1 MFRGGGAAAAGPPP
15 LGSRVRVKLDRLPVG
30 HKSHPPSSPRSL
42 PISSVVD
49 VSQEKR
55 LHGRSITGFIH
66 LVWGGECV
74 PEREAK
80 ETAIRSTIRFAV

>member
-1 MFRGGGAAAAGPPP
+1 MDWG
-15 LGSRVRVKLDRLPVG
+15 LGIRVKLGRLPVG

-66 LVWGGECV
+66 LVGGGMCSRKGSQRNRDSFNNQVCSLV
-74 PEREAK
+74 P
-80 ETAIRSTIRFAV
+80 V